1 MISILR
7 LIAKRINKYW
17 TDFGQSSAD
26 SAGPPVPQRPRTLS
40 LVGGRLKLTLTAKF
54 VAIILGLSLVPVAVV
69 SAFSMQGL
77 YAIRHDA
84 EVLSG
89 ESMMVATA
97 ISNGVNDLL
106 AGHESFMIYVLD
118 YGTPQADKNYGEM
131 IEYQMHF
138 DAFLEQYRNKFSLT
152 VLPNMGKIVTDQGRE
167 DLITTEQETYSTI
180 RTQTAF
186 YKSDGD
192 SAVSALNT
200 GRTSDAINSSI
211 DASVHLESINGNMT
225 ILITINAEASALMNV
240 VTHDTVNRAFMYTIV
255 SAAGGVAAVTL
266 ATFVIMSRETR
277 PIVAV
282 SRAAKTIADGNLR
295 TRLEIK
301 AGNDEIGDLVK
312 SMNLLI
318 DNTSTPLMELT
329 ESAQAIAAGDFS
341 KEIDVE
347 GKGDIANLVEAFK
360 TMKGNLQ
367 KLTMELRTASGSLK
381 ESSSILAETV
391 SQMTQSTQHVSTS
404 VMQASKT
411 AQSES
416 NKIDEMVKMLAEQ
429 TKAIYDVVQSAQNA
443 ASASSN
449 ASEVAQNGSKSA
461 QHSLERMSSLLKNV
475 EDTADSMKQL
485 SKKSKEISQIVAII
499 TNIAH
504 QTNLLSLNAAIEA
517 ARAGEQGRGF
527 AVVADEVRKLAEG
540 SRKAAN
546 QIQQLIELV
555 ESDIDDTTQKMEH
568 TMTDANES
576 ARTISDSLKSLEDI
590 AATIQETAAMVEEIS
605 ASTEEQKALTENI
618 AKSLD
623 EVATIAKETSG
634 VSEGVSASTEQLAAG
649 MEELTASAHDL
660 ADLASKLNDITKQT
674 DSGAK
679 NDAPKISQTDQPPQ
693 GQ

>member
-1 MISILR
+1 MR
-7 LIAKRINKYW
+7 L
-17 TDFGQSSAD
+17 S
-26 SAGPPVPQRPRTLS
+26 
-40 LVGGRLKLTLTAKF
+40 LTAKF
-54 VAIILGLSLVPVAVV
+54 VAMILGLSLVPVLVV

-77 YAIRHDA
+77 YDIQANANI
-84 EVLSG
+84 LSQ
-89 ESMMVATA
+89 ESMIIVAE
-97 ISNGVNDLL
+97 ISNGVNDLS
-106 AGHESFMIYVLD
+106 AAHESFMIYVLA
-118 YGTPQADKNYGEM
+118 YGSPQAGSNYIDM
-131 IEYQMHF
+131 INHQMNF
-138 DAFLEQYRNKFSLT
+138 SGFLDRYSDYYTFS
-152 VLPNMGKIVTDQGRE
+152 VSPNMGRIVTEQGRE
-167 DLITTEQETYSTI
+167 DLIEDEQDAFAVIDVQEELYISDTETT
-180 RTQTAF
+180 
-186 YKSDGD
+186 
-192 SAVSALNT
+192 VALLNQ
-200 GRTSDAINSSI
+200 GRTTDA
-211 DASVHLESINGNMT
+211 
-225 ILITINAEASALMNV
+225 
-240 VTHDTVNRAFMYTIV
+240 Y
-255 SAAGGVAAVTL
+255 SAAGNASTHLENINGQMTTLIRVNTEAAQLMDKITHDAVDRAFLYTMVAAIGGIV
-266 ATFVIMSRETR
+266 AVAVSTFFLSSRETR

-282 SRAAKTIADGNLR
+282 SRAAKTIAEGNLR

-301 AGNDEIGDLVK
+301 AGSDEIGDLVR
-312 SMNLLI
+312 SMNMLI
-318 DNTSTPLMELT
+318 DNTSTPLIELT

-347 GKGDIANLVEAFK
+347 GKGDMAKLVEAFK
-360 TMKGNLQ
+360 AMKAGLQ
-367 KLTMELRTASGSLK
+367 KITSELRGASGTLK
-381 ESSSILAETV
+381 DSSSALADTV

-411 AQSES
+411 AQAES
-416 NKIDEMVKMLAEQ
+416 DKIDEMVKMLSEQ

-461 QHSLERMSSLLKNV
+461 QHSLEKMSSLLKNV
-475 EDTADSMKQL
+475 EETADSMKQL

-555 ESDIDDTTQKMEH
+555 ETDIEDTTQKMEH

-623 EVATIAKETSG
+623 EVAMIAKDTSNA
-634 VSEGVSASTEQLAAG
+634 SEGVSVSTEELAAG
-649 MEELTASAHDL
+649 MEELTASAQEL
-660 ADLASKLNDITKQT
+660 ADLASKLNDLAKQT
-674 DSGAK
+674 GTDGK
-679 NDAPKISQTDQPPQ
+679 QDGPKGPPASQRSQ

>member
-1 MISILR
+1 M
-7 LIAKRINKYW
+7 
-17 TDFGQSSAD
+17 
-26 SAGPPVPQRPRTLS
+26 
-40 LVGGRLKLTLTAKF
+40 
-54 VAIILGLSLVPVAVV
+54 ILGLSLVPVLVV

-77 YAIRHDA
+77 YDIQANANI
-84 EVLSG
+84 LTQ
-89 ESMMVATA
+89 ESMTIVAE
-97 ISNGVNDLL
+97 ISNGVNDLS
-106 AGHESFMIYVLD
+106 AAHESFMIYVLD
-118 YGTPQADKNYGEM
+118 YGSPQAGSNYIDM
-131 IEYQMHF
+131 INHQMNF
-138 DAFLEQYRNKFSLT
+138 SGFLDRYSDYYTFS
-152 VLPNMGKIVTDQGRE
+152 VSPNMGRIVTEQGRE
-167 DLITTEQETYSTI
+167 DLIQDEQTSFAVIDVQEELYISDTETT
-180 RTQTAF
+180 
-186 YKSDGD
+186 
-192 SAVSALNT
+192 VALLNQ
-200 GRTSDAINSSI
+200 GRTADAYSAAGNASI
-211 DASVHLESINGNMT
+211 HLENINEQLTTLIWVNTEAAQLMET
-225 ILITINAEASALMNV
+225 ITQNAV
-240 VTHDTVNRAFMYTIV
+240 KKAFLYTIV
-255 SAAGGVAAVTL
+255 AAVGGIVTV
-266 ATFVIMSRETR
+266 AVSTFFLSSRETR

-282 SRAAKTIADGNLR
+282 SRAAKTIAEGNLR

-301 AGNDEIGDLVK
+301 AGNDEIGDLVR
-312 SMNLLI
+312 SMNMLI
-318 DNTSTPLMELT
+318 DNTSTPLIELT

-347 GKGDIANLVEAFK
+347 GKGDMAKLVEAFK
-360 TMKGNLQ
+360 SMKAGLQ
-367 KLTMELRTASGSLK
+367 RITFELRAASGTLK
-381 ESSSILAETV
+381 ESASVLADTV
-391 SQMTQSTQHVSTS
+391 SQMTQSTQHVSSS

-411 AQSES
+411 AQAES
-416 NKIDEMVKMLAEQ
+416 NKIDEMVKMLSEQ

-461 QHSLERMSSLLKNV
+461 QHSLEKMSSLLKNV
-475 EDTADSMKQL
+475 EETADSMKQL
-485 SKKSKEISQIVAII
+485 SRKSKEISQIVAII

-555 ESDIDDTTQKMEH
+555 ETDIDDTTQKMEH

-623 EVATIAKETSG
+623 EVATIAKDTSNASES
-634 VSEGVSASTEQLAAG
+634 VSVSTEELAAG
-649 MEELTASAHDL
+649 MEELTASTQEL
-660 ADLASKLNDITKQT
+660 ADLASKLNDLAKQT
-674 DSGAK
+674 GADVKQDSAK
-679 NDAPKISQTDQPPQ
+679 SPPSAQPPQ